1 MILEN
6 FWFQKDTMTFW
17 PDSALSPKTFTG
29 ASEFVLNHAYFTS
42 HVVRTGVRSY
52 LVKLRSIIDSKIT
65 FDNT

>member
-6 FWFQKDTMTFW
+6 FWFQKDTMTFS

-29 ASEFVLNHAYFTS
+29 ASEFVPVHAYFTS
-42 HVVRTGVRSY
+42 HVVRTGLRSY
-52 LVKLRSIIDSKIT
+52 LVKLHSITDSKIT